1 LRILTVNPG
10 STSTKVAVFQKI
22 EKTGK
27 TKRIAKAT
35 IKHDDSKMLKFDTL
49 LEQLPYREKLIKE
62 FLEEYD
68 IPLST
73 IDGFIGRGGLL
84 APMQSGLYQVNE
96 KMKEELRHNTHGEHA
111 SNLGGLIASNLA
123 SEVGKKAYIADPV
136 VVDEMSE
143 TAKLS
148 GLNGYER
155 QSLFHALNQK
165 AVARTYAD
173 EVGIPYE
180 KLHIIVAHL
189 GGGISVGYHQLGKV
203 VDVNNA
209 LDGDG
214 PMSPE
219 RTGSLPV
226 KSVIDLC
233 FSTETKEEVI
243 KMIRSY
249 GGMFSYLNTKDA
261 EEVSDML
268 ADNQVEAFRV
278 VDAMV
283 HQIAKEIGALFALT
297 KGQLDTII
305 LTGGLAYNQD
315 IIQPLIEMI
324 EHLGDIT
331 LYPGE
336 NELEALAFNMRAFL
350 EGRIKVKEY

>member
-1 LRILTVNPG
+1 MRILTINPG

-35 IKHDDSKMLKFDTL
+35 IKHDDSKMLQFESLID
-49 LEQLPYREKLIKE
+49 QLPYRQALVKE

-68 IPLST
+68 VALST
-73 IDGFIGRGGLL
+73 IDGFIARGGLL
-84 APMQSGLYQVNE
+84 RPMQSGLYRVNE
-96 KMKEELRHNTHGEHA
+96 TMKDELKNYTHGEHA
-111 SNLGGLIASNLA
+111 SNLGGLIASALA
-123 SEVGKKAYIADPV
+123 TEVNKSAYIADPV

-148 GLNGYER
+148 GLNGIER
-155 QSLFHALNQK
+155 RSLFHALNQK

-173 EVGIPYE
+173 EVNIPYE
-180 KLHIIVAHL
+180 KLHLIVAHL
-189 GGGISVGYHQLGKV
+189 GGGISVGYHQQGKV

-219 RTGSLPV
+219 RAGSLPV
-226 KSVIDLC
+226 SSVIELC
-233 FSTETKEEVI
+233 FSNQTKEEVY
-243 KMIRSY
+243 KMVRSY

-268 ADNQVEAFRV
+268 ADNRVEAVSV
-278 VDAMV
+278 VNAMV
-283 HQIAKEIGALFALT
+283 HQIGKEIGALYALT
-297 KGQLDTII
+297 KGQLDAII

-336 NELEALAFNMRAFL
+336 NELEALAFNMRAYL
-350 EGRIKVKEY
+350 EGHILAKEY